1 MAVQVVGKDKDIQ
14 AALKAIKKVQPE
26 LIKQMRKDIRKEAQ
40 PTIKSIKDY
49 LLWVDPDVEPFNNSG
64 DSRILKGE
72 LIAGRGGKTR
82 WRKEAILRGIRV
94 KFGGPNRKARMGKT
108 QFGLMSIYQ
117 ANPAGAIYD
126 QAGSKNLGNPGNKF
140 NENLE
145 REDKP
150 HKEGERKG
158 KKGGSRYMWPGAES
172 HLPQLNAAASAIM
185 NNVIKDFNR
194 DFKRF

>member
-108 QFGLMSIYQ
+108 QFALMSIYQ

-126 QAGSKNLGNPGNKF
+126 QAGSKNLGKPGNKF

-172 HLPQLNAAASAIM
+172 HLPQLNAAATAIM